1 MDNKRSA
8 IVEKQISGKDYSTFL
23 LKKDPKQKVVRKKIK
38 SFIWKNQMFELIH
51 FVDFGVV
58 TLQTQAENTNQKI
71 ELPPFIQVTPEEIT
85 EKKQYH
91 TYMMAK
97 K

>member
-23 LKKDPKQKVVRKKIK
+23 LKKDSKQKVVRKKIK

-51 FVDFGVV
+51 FVDFDVV

-71 ELPPFIQVTPEEIT
+71 ELPPFIQTSGEIT